1 MIPSSFDFQQFH
13 TTLLEEARV
22 GFHSIQQQHI
32 GETFYCF
39 ALYTCGERGY
49 IFPTASTEEGLTQ
62 VARKYMAVG
71 DNNGRTL
78 EQLRLELRWSP
89 CDSPLHSEG
98 EAYCRRA
105 NEMLEP
111 VPELLQALY
120 EREHNSWEQS
130 DKLIEQLDSIFIDVL
145 KQLDAEGVFGRGEH
159 RESVVVNLLMGDQS
173 DESRLAYAKQLN
185 PREAYQKLEQ
195 DLSST
200 G

>member
-1 MIPSSFDFQQFH
+1 MVPGNFDFQQFQ

-22 GFHSIQQQHI
+22 GFPGIQQQHR

-39 ALYTCGERGY
+39 ALYTYGERAY

-62 VARKYMAVG
+62 VARKYMAK
-71 DNNGRTL
+71 DYTQGRTL
-78 EQLRLELRWSP
+78 EQLRRELRWSP

-98 EAYCRRA
+98 GSYCQRA
-105 NEMLEP
+105 NEQLEP

-120 EREHNSWEQS
+120 DREHDSWEQS
-130 DKLIEQLDSIFIDVL
+130 DKLIEQLDSIFLDVL

-159 RESVVVNLLMGDQS
+159 RASVVVNLLMGDQS

-185 PREAYQKLEQ
+185 PREAYQKLEE
-195 DLSST
+195 DLSL
-200 G
+200 